1 MKITFL
7 SPDLISPYLP
17 KYFSGPL
24 GWVEGA
30 ISRVDPPLPL
40 PWLREENDVATISLD
55 FCCTTRCDNA
65 SRPLKIWQGGPK
77 TAHFTLLMQ
86 LLKMKCD
93 TFYQNVVKVP
103 ERLRIKL
110 RLQFCASVEC
120 FLQIGSISS
129 VSKLEN
135 FDFSVL
141 YKCIAQ
147 KNQNSQRAAVSR
159 PWTSAFRCRLNC
171 L

>member
-30 ISRVDPPLPL
+30 IAPAWIRHCRCHGYGKRTMSRRYHWTSAARRGATMRRVRSKSDRVDQKPH
-40 PWLREENDVATISLD
+40 ISP
-55 FCCTTRCDNA
+55 CWCSCVRWNE
-65 SRPLKIWQGGPK
+65 
-77 TAHFTLLMQ
+77 
-86 LLKMKCD
+86 

-110 RLQFCASVEC
+110 RLQFCAPVEC

-159 PWTSAFRCRLNC
+159 P
-171 L
+171 